1 MNKNRLTSPGLGNHL
16 ISDSKSSINA
26 TGDDDSSILD
36 GDFGRLGPSRRRRQ
50 DDEETE
56 TDVFDDDDLESMAS
70 LAVDGAKP
78 GMKPEEEAQLPAHAC
93 S

>member
-1 MNKNRLTSPGLGNHL
+1 MEGAFTGLGNHL

-26 TGDDDSSILD
+26 AGDDDASILD

-70 LAVDGAKP
+70 MPVDVNGKGAV
-78 GMKPEEEAQLPAHAC
+78 KPEEIQQLPPHAC
-93 S
+93 A

>member
-1 MNKNRLTSPGLGNHL
+1 MEGAFTGLGNHL

-26 TGDDDSSILD
+26 AGDDDASILD

-56 TDVFDDDDLESMAS
+56 TDVFDDDDLESLAS
-70 LAVDGAKP
+70 MAVDGANGKV
-78 GMKPEEEAQLPAHAC
+78 GLKTEEQELPPHAC
-93 S
+93 A